1 MSTIGQAIEGN
12 SLEVQSTAL
21 KNAGA
26 EAIYSDAYTGTT
38 IDRPEFDKLIEGVGS
53 GDTVV
58 VTKLDRVA
66 RSVKQ
71 GLEIINDL
79 IERGV
84 KINILNMGVID
95 NTSPQGKLMLT
106 VMLAFAEFERDMII
120 ERTAEG
126 KAIKRS
132 KGQKA
137 EGRYALVLDNDE
149 LKRLLNEQQAGS
161 IKVDDAI
168 RRLKICRTSWYKYTK
183 EMRG

>member
-38 IDRPEFDKLIEGVGS
+38 IDRPEFDKLIGVVGS
-53 GDTVV
+53 GDIVV
-58 VTKLDRVA
+58 VTKLDRVV

-120 ERTAEG
+120 ERTAE

-161 IKVDDAI
+161 ITVDDAI

>member
-38 IDRPEFDKLIEGVGS
+38 IDRPEFDKLIEVVGS
-53 GDTVV
+53 GDIVV

-106 VMLAFAEFERDMII
+106 VMLAFAEFERDLII

-132 KGQKA
+132 RGQKA
-137 EGRYALVLDNDE
+137 EGSGRDQ
-149 LKRLLNEQQAGS
+149 KPG
-161 IKVDDAI
+161 
-168 RRLKICRTSWYKYTK
+168 
-183 EMRG
+183 